1 MAAVLIS
8 LARASFPSWPAVA
21 IAIAAT
27 VLAVRTKLNATWYLV
42 GGAVLGVVV
51 KRLGIA

>member
-1 MAAVLIS
+1 
-8 LARASFPSWPAVA
+8 VA